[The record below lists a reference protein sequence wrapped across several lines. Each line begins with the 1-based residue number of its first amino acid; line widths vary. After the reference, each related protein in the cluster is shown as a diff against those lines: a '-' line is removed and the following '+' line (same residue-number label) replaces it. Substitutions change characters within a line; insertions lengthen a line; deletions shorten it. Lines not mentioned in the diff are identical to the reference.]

1 MPPWSTNPPKNK
13 TSFVTSGVGPQEKN
27 VGWPGDGQLGLE
39 FAFCGYSP
47 VKSLKKKRKALRGV
61 MGVLLV
67 AWPWGVSV
75 ARAQKHQ
82 SKKPG
87 THV

>member
-1 MPPWSTNPPKNK
+1 MSEIGCLGTHPANPFGN
-13 TSFVTSGVGPQEKN
+13 EKN

-61 MGVLLV
+61 VGVLLV